1 MMNDLKKHVVIRCP
15 KCGYEYLASEIFYP
29 ESLLGSCQNPLRDEN
44 GKLLLLPEGEEPT
57 LEEDWECYNCGCN
70 FKAKLDVRGCS
81 VYNQNYD
88 FSEDYVISTEEH
100 KEKLF

>member
-1 MMNDLKKHVVIRCP
+1 MNDLKKHVIIKCP

-29 ESLLGSCQNPLRDEN
+29 QSLLGSGPNPLRD
-44 GKLLLLPEGEEPT
+44 GEEPE

-70 FKAKLDVRGCS
+70 FKAKIEMRGCS
-81 VYNQNYD
+81 IYHQNYD
-88 FSEDYVISTEEH
+88 FSEDYVITNEED

>member
-1 MMNDLKKHVVIRCP
+1 MNDLKKHVIIKCP

-29 ESLLGSCQNPLRDEN
+29 QSLLGSGPNPLRDDT
-44 GKLLLLPEGEEPT
+44 GKILLLPEGEEPE

-70 FKAKLDVRGCS
+70 FKAKIEMRGCS
-81 VYNQNYD
+81 IYHKNYD
-88 FSEDYVISTEEH
+88 FSEDYVITNEED